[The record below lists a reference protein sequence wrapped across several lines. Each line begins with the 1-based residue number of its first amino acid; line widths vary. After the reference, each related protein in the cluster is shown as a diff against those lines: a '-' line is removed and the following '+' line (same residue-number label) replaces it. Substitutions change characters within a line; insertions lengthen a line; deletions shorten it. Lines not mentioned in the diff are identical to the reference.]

1 MATMST
7 FDSLTKLKKPELLN
21 ITDEF
26 GLKNLKNKQK
36 KELIKIILEFKD
48 VSDKYTPIKINET
61 IYNKIY
67 HISDIHIRPLKR
79 HSEYNEVFNNLYSF
93 LEKDISGNNIIAIT
107 GDIIHEKDLLKPET
121 IIICRNFVKKLSTYG
136 TVIIITG
143 NHDMLEN
150 NPDRLDNLTAV
161 FDDLPVHYLVN
172 SGAYLFGNIIFTVS
186 SLVDKKFV
194 KKNQVINVKK
204 LPIVALYHGTINGC
218 VNDFGYIIEDT
229 TPYSTRFRKI
239 SEFDG
244 YDMVL
249 LGDIHKHQYLKP
261 HIAYPGSLIQQNFGE
276 NVKEHGVL
284 IWDIVTKK
292 SNFVPITNKYGFVTI
307 KVINNKW
314 VLPNDIPEK
323 PFIRL
328 LLKNTNND
336 YSEIIKNEL
345 EKKYNL
351 QSFKTTQ
358 ITENVQCEELPDE
371 VTVHQDDIDIINEEM
386 SLRNISEEKKAN
398 ILEIH
403 NRLKINCLKDSDLDY
418 NMNNQN
424 WKILKLSFKNVFIFG
439 ENKINTIDFT
449 TLNGITTIVGPNA
462 IGKSN
467 IINIII
473 FLLYGSNINFKVPH
487 ILNKYQDEYFI
498 ECELMFGAQKFKIKK
513 IGKKRK
519 GNKLNHSFSFYIY
532 EEDKWIQQDKENN
545 KGTSNLVESF
555 LGTVEQFLLTN
566 VYSNSSLRTILTLTN
581 SEKHKAL
588 SKLFCLDI
596 YENLEKLAKNDI
608 SEIKK
613 QCSFLEGE
621 KKGLLYN
628 FDDCDIKNIQE
639 HLNTLNISLTNE
651 QKEIENINEKINFLE
666 EEKKI
671 IITKKDNL
679 LLNIQNVEYKNYNLL
694 DIQNKINTYKLKY
707 SDILLKENQDL
718 EKLKLNYH
726 TLNSSLII
734 LENNKSNLNNQNLNN
749 QNLNELIKKENQFKH
764 KIKNYEDDIKIL
776 QQNYEKNQ
784 NIINSFCRKIVNLP
798 EIKVDLKEFDILDK
812 KYINIVDI
820 PYPENKLLNL
830 KSKILNI
837 NPINKKIIDLPKNY
851 DNDNNINELQKIN
864 NKLYLYSQKADEYL
878 KLKNEFYYNIDKKLE
893 TKIDIMIT
901 NDIRKSNFDINI
913 NILKLKIKQLNKLN
927 SINVSKNIIDEE
939 INTLKKQES
948 IINVEKL
955 QNCIDMLNLNDVLS
969 LNDKFVS
976 IDTKNILEI
985 KQLLEL
991 IKNNIDN
998 STFMLANNKLGE
1010 LLKYKKILHEN
1021 IEIEKNNFQIQQQI
1035 KNLKYNYY
1043 DECYQYINY
1052 LLSCL
1057 NDESETYNNYQY
1069 TYQCDIQNE
1078 CLKIEEKIKYEKIK
1092 TYLHQKQQNDNLI
1105 NECNKYEI
1113 ELETIKEN
1121 ILNIN
1126 NNLNNLK
1133 HELQQLTTLIKNINI
1148 YKHNCE
1154 TNNKINIIENTIKEQ
1169 DFRNEYSNLLML
1181 LKDGENYNKIIK
1193 KIHEDIKKYSEM
1205 LEKLQNEIAET
1216 TNLYISIKSNITSTI
1231 KDISL
1236 KTGKLKEL
1244 YNIKEKGDNLDTQL
1258 NEFKKDLLL
1267 YSEYINLVNKN
1278 NIPVKLILKKTTYIQ
1293 DHINI
1298 FLEKLTNFTIKIDVS
1313 SKNGID
1319 FNAHKNN
1326 LILDVNQLSGYETF
1340 ILNIALKSAL
1350 NKYSFISKSTL
1361 FILDEGLDVVDKDN
1375 FKKLDILMKLLM
1387 KHYKHILLISH
1398 MPKVKDLQHHEVNI
1412 QNNGQ
1417 SSYIATL

>member
-1 MATMST
+1 MST
-7 FDSLTKLKKPELLN
+7 MLTFESLTKLKKPELFN
-21 ITDEF
+21 ITNEF

-36 KELIKIILEFKD
+36 KEIIKIILDFKD

-79 HSEYNEVFNNLYSF
+79 HSEYNEVFDNLYSF
-93 LEKDISGNNIIAIT
+93 LEKDISCNNIIAIT

-161 FDDLPVHYLVN
+161 FDDLPVHYLVH
-172 SGAYLFGNIIFTVS
+172 SGAYLFGNVIFTVS

-194 KKNQVINVKK
+194 KKNQVINVKN
-204 LPIVALYHGTINGC
+204 LPVVALYHGTINGC

-261 HIAYPGSLIQQNFGE
+261 HIAYSGSLIQQNFGE
-276 NVKEHGVL
+276 NIKEHGVL
-284 IWDIVTKK
+284 IWDIITKK
-292 SNFVPITNKYGFVTI
+292 SNFVPIKNKYGFVTI
-307 KVINNKW
+307 KVINNNW
-314 VLPNDIPEK
+314 ALPNDIPEK

-328 LLKNTNND
+328 LLKNTNNN
-336 YSEIIKNEL
+336 YSEIIKSEL
-345 EKKYNL
+345 EKKYDL

-358 ITENVQCEELPDE
+358 ITETIQSEELPDE
-371 VTVHQDDIDIINEEM
+371 ITVHQDYIDIINEEM
-386 SLRNISEEKKAN
+386 SLKNISEEKKVN

-487 ILNKYQDEYFI
+487 ILNKYQNEYFI

-519 GNKLNHSFSFYIY
+519 SNKLNHSFSFYIY
-532 EEDKWIQQDKENN
+532 EEDKWVQQDKENN
-545 KGTSNLVESF
+545 KGTSNLVKSF

-621 KKGLLYN
+621 KKGILYN

-639 HLNTLNISLTNE
+639 QLNTLNISLINE
-651 QKEIENINEKINFLE
+651 QKEIENINEKIKFLE

-679 LLNIQNVEYKNYNLL
+679 LLNIQNVEYKNYNVL
-694 DIQNKINTYKLKY
+694 DIQNKINTYELKY
-707 SDILLKENQDL
+707 SDIILKENQDL

-726 TLNSSLII
+726 TLKGSLII
-734 LENNKSNLNNQNLNN
+734 LENNKSYFNI
-749 QNLNELIKKENQFKH
+749 QNLNELTEKENQIKNI
-764 KIKNYEDDIKIL
+764 IKNYEEGIKIL
-776 QQNYEKNQ
+776 QKNQEKNQ
-784 NIINSFCRKIVNLP
+784 NIINSFCRKIVNLT
-798 EIKVDLKEFDILDK
+798 EIKVDLKEFNILDK
-812 KYINIVDI
+812 KYINIVEIVDI
-820 PYPENKLLNL
+820 QHLENKLLNL
-830 KSKILNI
+830 KLKILNI
-837 NPINKKIIDLPKNY
+837 NPINKKIVELPKNY
-851 DNDNNINELQKIN
+851 DNDNNINDLQKIN
-864 NKLYLYSQKADEYL
+864 NKLYMYSQKADEYL
-878 KLKNEFYYNIDKKLE
+878 KLKNEIYHNIDKKVE
-893 TKIDIMIT
+893 TKIDITIT
-901 NDIRKSNFDINI
+901 NDVRKTNFDINV
-913 NILKLKIKQLNKLN
+913 NILKQQIKQLNKLN
-927 SINVSKNIIDEE
+927 SIDVSENMIDEK
-939 INTLKKQES
+939 INTLYKQEG
-948 IINVEKL
+948 IINIEKL
-955 QNCIDMLNLNDVLS
+955 QDYIDMLNPNNVLS
-969 LNDKFVS
+969 QN
-976 IDTKNILEI
+976 NILEI

-991 IKNNIDN
+991 IKNNIN
-998 STFMLANNKLGE
+998 NCTFMLANNKIGE
-1010 LLKYKKILHEN
+1010 LLKYKKLLNEN
-1021 IEIEKNNFQIQQQI
+1021 IEIEKNNLQIQQQI
-1035 KNLKYNYY
+1035 KDLKYNYY

-1052 LLSCL
+1052 LITCL
-1057 NDESETYNNYQY
+1057 NNKSDTYNNYQY
-1069 TYQCDIQNE
+1069 TYQYNIQNE
-1078 CLKIEEKIKYEKIK
+1078 CLDIEEKIKYEKIK
-1092 TYLHQKQQNDNLI
+1092 NYLHQKQQNDKLI
-1105 NECNKYEI
+1105 NECNIYEI
-1113 ELETIKEN
+1113 ELKTIKEN
-1121 ILNIN
+1121 ILNTN

-1133 HELQQLTTLIKNINI
+1133 NELQQLTTLIKNINI
-1148 YKHNCE
+1148 YKNNCE
-1154 TNNKINIIENTIKEQ
+1154 TNNKINIIENSIKEQ
-1169 DFRNEYSNLLML
+1169 EIRNEYSNLLIL
-1181 LKDGENYNKIIK
+1181 LKEGENYNKIIK
-1193 KIHEDIKKYSEM
+1193 KTHEDIKKYSEM
-1205 LEKLQNEIAET
+1205 LGKLQNEITET
-1216 TNLYISIKSNITSTI
+1216 TDMYISIKSNITSTI

-1236 KTGKLKEL
+1236 KTSKLKEL
-1244 YNIKEKGDNLDTQL
+1244 HIIKEKGDNLDTQL
-1258 NEFKKDLLL
+1258 NEFKKDLSL
-1267 YSEYINLVNKN
+1267 YSEYINLINKN
-1278 NIPVKLILKKTTYIQ
+1278 NIPIKLILKKTTYIQ
-1293 DHINI
+1293 EHINI
-1298 FLEKLTNFTIKIDVS
+1298 FLEKLTTFTIKIDVS
-1313 SKNGID
+1313 SKNGIE

-1375 FKKLDILMKLLM
+1375 FKKLDLLMKLLM
-1387 KHYKHILLISH
+1387 KHYKNILLISH
-1398 MPKVKDLQHHEVNI
+1398 MPKVKDLQHHEINI
-1412 QNNGQ
+1412 QNNGL
-1417 SSYIATL
+1417 SSYIATS